1 LLDGNREGFLKTMFM
16 NEQQKTME
24 VVKSAS
30 SNGHKQGVEPTEPT
44 SVRDTASST
53 APRRR
58 EQMKGV
64 GLSVQS
70 GLEEDGRQFA
80 LASGATAPRQED
92 LTVIRER
99 ADAVACDAFRP
110 TYDPKQYAHDKVIE
124 DEYQKLLH
132 DREDEELGL
141 KHSHTV
147 LAERKN
153 EAAKA
158 QAQVPPVPAEPP
170 FLLRAAAVVA
180 LAATIAPA
188 AHDFLW
194 VMDNEPI
201 SWSLSLITG
210 LVFGILIAL
219 LILADNHDNERRS
232 LTNWTGLTGGVG
244 IGIALFLLRVKGT
257 DDSEQVLFG
266 LATSILEIAIVV
278 FLESLATSH
287 RSAQRRRL
295 PLEATAKEAE
305 GSAAVQEGEV
315 ARRKAG
321 VDEINLQIDEHAAYV
336 EERHLRAT
344 NLKEIREAARK
355 AAEAG
360 YLKGISENRGK
371 LIGVQ
376 S

>member
-1 LLDGNREGFLKTMFM
+1 M
-16 NEQQKTME
+16 NEQQKIVG
-24 VVKSAS
+24 VVESAS
-30 SNGHKQGVEPTEPT
+30 SNGHKQGAEPTEAA
-44 SVRDTASST
+44 SLRDAVSSS

-58 EQMKGV
+58 ERMRGV
-64 GLSVQS
+64 ILSVQS
-70 GLEEDGRQFA
+70 GLVEDGRQFA
-80 LASGATAPRQED
+80 LASGATTPRQED
-92 LTVIRER
+92 LTIACEH
-99 ADAVACDAFRP
+99 ADAVACDATRP
-110 TYDPKQYAHDKVIE
+110 TYDPKQHAHDKVIE
-124 DEYQKLLH
+124 EEYQKLMR

-141 KHSHTV
+141 KHSRVT

-158 QAQVPPVPAEPP
+158 RAQVPPLPAEPP
-170 FLLRAAAVVA
+170 LLLRGAAVVA

-201 SWSLSLITG
+201 SWFLSLLTG

-219 LILADNHDNERRS
+219 LILADNHDSERRS
-232 LTNWTGLTGGVG
+232 LTNWTGLAGGVS
-244 IGIALFLLRVKGT
+244 IGIALFLLRVKGA

-278 FLESLATSH
+278 FLESLATSR

-371 LIGVQ
+371 VIGVQ